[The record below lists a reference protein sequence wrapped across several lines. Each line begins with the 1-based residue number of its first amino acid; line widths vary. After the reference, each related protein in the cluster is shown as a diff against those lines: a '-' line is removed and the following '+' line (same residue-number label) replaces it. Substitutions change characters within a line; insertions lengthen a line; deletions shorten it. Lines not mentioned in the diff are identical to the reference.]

1 MTDPTEPKLD
11 EFTAEDDDD
20 VDSLG
25 EFLFFSFG

>member
-1 MTDPTEPKLD
+1 MTDPTEPKLTSD

-25 EFLFFSFG
+25 AFFVLG